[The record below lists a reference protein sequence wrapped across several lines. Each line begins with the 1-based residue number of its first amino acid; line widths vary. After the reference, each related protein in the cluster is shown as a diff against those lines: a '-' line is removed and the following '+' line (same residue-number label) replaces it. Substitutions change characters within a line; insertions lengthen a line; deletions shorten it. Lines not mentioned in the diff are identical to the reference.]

1 MNYSELLSSFLI
13 DLQSLYRKNV
23 SISGASFPQILALS
37 IIPDDGIEMSAL
49 SKKIGIDNS
58 TATRLVMGLE
68 KKGWV
73 NRRSATYD
81 KRVIQVTLTK
91 DGDEIQIQLER
102 QFDSL
107 GAAIEREVDPLDR
120 NEMIE
125 YVSSLHWILSKL
137 ILKNDK
143 LV

>member
-73 NRRSATYD
+73 NRRSANYD

-91 DGDEIQIQLER
+91 DGDEIQIQLEQ
-102 QFDSL
+102 QFDSI
-107 GAAIEREVDPLDR
+107 GAAIEKEVDPLDR

-137 ILKNDK
+137 ILKNHK
-143 LV
+143 IV

>member
-23 SISGASFPQILALS
+23 SIGGASFPQILALS

-73 NRRSATYD
+73 NRRSANYD
-81 KRVIQVTLTK
+81 KRVIQVALTQ
-91 DGDEIQIQLER
+91 DGDEIQTQLEQ

-107 GAAIEREVDPLDR
+107 GAAIEKEVDPLDR

-143 LV
+143 IV

>member
-1 MNYSELLSSFLI
+1 
-13 DLQSLYRKNV
+13 
-23 SISGASFPQILALS
+23 
-37 IIPDDGIEMSAL
+37 MSAL

-91 DGDEIQIQLER
+91 DGDEIQIQLEQ

-143 LV
+143 IV

>member
-13 DLQSLYRKNV
+13 DLQSLHRKNV
-23 SISGASFPQILALS
+23 SIGGASFPQILALS

-73 NRRSATYD
+73 NRRSANYD
-81 KRVIQVTLTK
+81 KRVIQVALTQ
-91 DGDEIQIQLER
+91 DGDEIQTQLEQ

-143 LV
+143 IV

>member
-23 SISGASFPQILALS
+23 SIGGASLPQILALS

-73 NRRSATYD
+73 NRRTANYD
-81 KRVIQVTLTK
+81 KRVIQVALTQ
-91 DGDEIQIQLER
+91 DGDEIQTQLEQ

-107 GAAIEREVDPLDR
+107 GAAIEKEVDPLDR

-143 LV
+143 IV

>member
-37 IIPDDGIEMSAL
+37 IIPDDGIEMSVL

-73 NRRSATYD
+73 NRRSANYD

-91 DGDEIQIQLER
+91 GGDEIQTQLEQ

-125 YVSSLHWILSKL
+125 HVSSLHWILSKL

-143 LV
+143 IV

>member
-23 SISGASFPQILALS
+23 SINGASFPQILALS

-73 NRRSATYD
+73 NRRTANYD
-81 KRVIQVTLTK
+81 KRVIQVALTQ
-91 DGDEIQIQLER
+91 DGDEIQIQLEQ
-102 QFDSL
+102 QFDSI

-143 LV
+143 IV

>member
-23 SISGASFPQILALS
+23 SINGASFPQILALS

-73 NRRSATYD
+73 NRRSANYD
-81 KRVIQVTLTK
+81 KRVIQVALTQ
-91 DGDEIQIQLER
+91 DGDEIQAQLEQ
-102 QFDSL
+102 QFNSL

-125 YVSSLHWILSKL
+125 YISSLHWILSKL

-143 LV
+143 IV

>member
-1 MNYSELLSSFLI
+1 MNYGELLSSFLV
-13 DLQSLYRKNV
+13 DLQSVYRNN
-23 SISGASFPQILALS
+23 INIEGASFPQVLAIS

-73 NRRSATYD
+73 NRRSANYD
-81 KRVIQVTLTK
+81 KRVIQVALTQE
-91 DGDEIQIQLER
+91 GDEIQTQLEQ
-102 QFDSL
+102 QFDLL

-143 LV
+143 IV

>member
-13 DLQSLYRKNV
+13 DLQSLYRKNI

-37 IIPDDGIEMSAL
+37 IIPDDGIEMSEL

-73 NRRSATYD
+73 NRRSANYD

-91 DGDEIQIQLER
+91 DGDEIQTQLEQ

-143 LV
+143 IV

>member
-13 DLQSLYRKNV
+13 DLQSLHRKNV
-23 SISGASFPQILALS
+23 SIGGASFPQILALS

-73 NRRSATYD
+73 NRRTANYD

-91 DGDEIQIQLER
+91 DGDEIQIQLEQ

-143 LV
+143 IV

>member
-23 SISGASFPQILALS
+23 SINGASFPQILALS

-73 NRRSATYD
+73 NRRSANYD

-91 DGDEIQIQLER
+91 DGEEIQTQLEQ

-107 GAAIEREVDPLDR
+107 GAAIEREVDPLAR

-137 ILKNDK
+137 ILKNHK
-143 LV
+143 IV

>member
-1 MNYSELLSSFLI
+1 MNYSEILSSFLI

-73 NRRSATYD
+73 NRRTANYD
-81 KRVIQVTLTK
+81 KRVIQVALTQ
-91 DGDEIQIQLER
+91 DGDEIQTQLEQ

-143 LV
+143 IV

>member
-1 MNYSELLSSFLI
+1 MNYSEILSSFLI
-13 DLQSLYRKNV
+13 DLQSWYRKNV

-143 LV
+143 IV

>member
-73 NRRSATYD
+73 NRRSANYD
-81 KRVIQVTLTK
+81 KRVIQVALTQE
-91 DGDEIQIQLER
+91 GDKIQTQLEQ
-102 QFDSL
+102 QFDLL

-143 LV
+143 IV

>member
-73 NRRSATYD
+73 NRRSANYD
-81 KRVIQVTLTK
+81 KRVIRVALTQ
-91 DGDEIQIQLER
+91 DGDEIQTQLEQ

-143 LV
+143 IV

>member
-13 DLQSLYRKNV
+13 DLQSLYRKNI

-143 LV
+143 IV

>member
-37 IIPDDGIEMSAL
+37 IIPDDGMEMSAL

-143 LV
+143 IV

>member
-37 IIPDDGIEMSAL
+37 IIPDDGIEMSVL

-73 NRRSATYD
+73 NRRSANYD
-81 KRVIQVTLTK
+81 KRVIQVALTE
-91 DGDEIQIQLER
+91 DGDEIQTQLEE

-107 GAAIEREVDPLDR
+107 GAAIEKEIDPLDR

>member
-1 MNYSELLSSFLI
+1 MNYSEILSSFLI

-73 NRRSATYD
+73 NRRSANYD
-81 KRVIQVTLTK
+81 KRVIQVTLTQG
-91 DGDEIQIQLER
+91 GDEIQTQLEQ

-125 YVSSLHWILSKL
+125 HVSSLHWILSKL

>member
-13 DLQSLYRKNV
+13 DLQSLYRKNI
-23 SISGASFPQILALS
+23 SINGASFPQILALS

-73 NRRSATYD
+73 IRRSADYD
-81 KRVIQVTLTK
+81 KRVIQVALTQ
-91 DGDEIQIQLER
+91 DGDEIQTQLEQ
-102 QFDSL
+102 QFDSI
-107 GAAIEREVDPLDR
+107 GAAIEKEVDPLDR

-143 LV
+143 IV

>member
-1 MNYSELLSSFLI
+1 MNYGELLSSFLV
-13 DLQSLYRKNV
+13 DLQSVYRNN
-23 SISGASFPQILALS
+23 INIEGASFPQVLAIS

-73 NRRSATYD
+73 NRRTANYD
-81 KRVIQVTLTK
+81 KRVIQVALTQ
-91 DGDEIQIQLER
+91 DGDEIQTELEQ

-107 GAAIEREVDPLDR
+107 GAAIEKEVDPLDR

-125 YVSSLHWILSKL
+125 HVSSLHWILSKL

-143 LV
+143 IV

>member
-73 NRRSATYD
+73 NRRTANYD
-81 KRVIQVTLTK
+81 KRVIQVALTQ
-91 DGDEIQIQLER
+91 DGDEIQTQLER

-107 GAAIEREVDPLDR
+107 GAAIEKEVDPLDR

-143 LV
+143 IV

>member
-73 NRRSATYD
+73 NRRTANYD
-81 KRVIQVTLTK
+81 KRVIQVALTQ
-91 DGDEIQIQLER
+91 DGDEIQTELEQ

-107 GAAIEREVDPLDR
+107 GAAIEKEVDPLDR

-143 LV
+143 IV

>member
-1 MNYSELLSSFLI
+1 MNYSEILSSFLI
-13 DLQSLYRKNV
+13 DLQSFYRKNV
-23 SISGASFPQILALS
+23 SISGVSFPQILALS

-73 NRRSATYD
+73 NRRSANYD
-81 KRVIQVTLTK
+81 KRVIQVALTQ
-91 DGDEIQIQLER
+91 DGDEIQTQLEQ

-107 GAAIEREVDPLDR
+107 GAAIEKEVDPLDR

-143 LV
+143 IV

>member
-23 SISGASFPQILALS
+23 SINGASFPQILALS

-73 NRRSATYD
+73 NRRTANYD
-81 KRVIQVTLTK
+81 KRVIQVALTQ
-91 DGDEIQIQLER
+91 DGDEIQTQLEQ

-143 LV
+143 IV

>member
-1 MNYSELLSSFLI
+1 MNYSEILSSFLI
-13 DLQSLYRKNV
+13 DLQSFYRKNV

-58 TATRLVMGLE
+58 TATRLVIGLE

-73 NRRSATYD
+73 NRRTANYD
-81 KRVIQVTLTK
+81 KRVIQVALTQ
-91 DGDEIQIQLER
+91 DGDEIQTELEQ

-107 GAAIEREVDPLDR
+107 GAAIEKEVEPLDR

-143 LV
+143 IV

>member
-1 MNYSELLSSFLI
+1 
-13 DLQSLYRKNV
+13 
-23 SISGASFPQILALS
+23 
-37 IIPDDGIEMSAL
+37 MSAL

-73 NRRSATYD
+73 NRLSANYD
-81 KRVIQVTLTK
+81 KRVIQVVLTK
-91 DGDEIQIQLER
+91 DGDEIQTQLEQ

-143 LV
+143 IV

>member
-23 SISGASFPQILALS
+23 SISGASFPQMLALS

-73 NRRSATYD
+73 NRRSANYD
-81 KRVIQVTLTK
+81 KRVIQVALTQ
-91 DGDEIQIQLER
+91 DGDEIQTQLEQ

-143 LV
+143 IV